1 MKFLLIFISLANI
14 IFLPITYKLGVL
26 DFEAI
31 ITIEILVFIVGGFGA
46 LLVNMKDSLNN
57 IND

>member
-1 MKFLLIFISLANI
+1 MKFLLIFILLANI
-14 IFLPITYKLGVL
+14 IFLPITYKLGIL

-31 ITIEILVFIVGGFGA
+31 ITIEILAFIVGGFGA
-46 LLVNMKDSLNN
+46 LLTNMKDSLNN